1 MGHRHSRQSI
11 AVPSIFLIA
20 FLAGLMA
27 SAAASA
33 NDAPPVPNDPLVT
46 AQQQLDAGRLFPAE
60 KAARAA
66 IELDPDAARAH
77 LLLGQI
83 LARRTKFEAAESA
96 LTRASELDPNL
107 PGVDRELGLVRFE
120 RDDFDGASVS
130 LERAV
135 AATPDDPSLWM
146 TLGLCELQL
155 GRYEKAAAAF
165 GNAARDPNLA
175 AIANYNLGIARE
187 SMGNIDQARAA
198 FENAL
203 TTGLPTSIAE
213 RAQKHLAGHSEQGRP
228 FSLSAAA
235 GVFYESAVA
244 QPVSDQIDRQPD
256 GLAQITVGG
265 AYEHSMGGVDAQ
277 IGYDL
282 YQKLYFETESFD
294 LQSHTLNARLAKK
307 FGPVSST
314 LGYVYSLNLL
324 GDNQGR
330 FLDFHE
336 VRVTGGMTLTDWWY
350 ASLSPG
356 FRVKRFDDDDDAERD
371 ANTAV
376 VGLLQLFPLG
386 EWTRYMLLGLTYEHE
401 DAGSQFDYEGM
412 QAQLAFH
419 LPFEVLNRE
428 LPIDIRYMFKLR
440 HYTDKDSLVQ
450 SGKREDRGHFARF
463 RLGIPIAGP
472 FRLQTEYEF
481 ERVDSQL
488 DSADRTVHQ
497 VGMLLEVEY

>member
-1 MGHRHSRQSI
+1 MGHRHSLQSI
-11 AVPSIFLIA
+11 LALSILLAA
-20 FLAGLMA
+20 FIAGLLVNN
-27 SAAASA
+27 AAIADDTPPA
-33 NDAPPVPNDPLVT
+33 NDAPIVT
-46 AQQQLDAGRLFPAE
+46 AQQELDAGRLFPAE

-66 IELDPDAARAH
+66 LELEPDSARAH

-83 LARRTKFEAAESA
+83 LVRRARFEEAEST

-107 PGVDRELGLVRFE
+107 SGIDRELGLVRFE
-120 RDDFDGASVS
+120 LDDFEGARAS

-135 AATPDDPSLWM
+135 VMTPEDASLWM
-146 TLGLCELQL
+146 SLGLCELEL
-155 GRYEKAAAAF
+155 GRYEQAATAFEKAAH
-165 GNAARDPNLA
+165 DPNLT

-187 SMGNIDQARAA
+187 AVGNLDEARAA
-198 FENAL
+198 FEDAL

-213 RAQKHLAGHSEQGRP
+213 RAQKHLAGHPEQDRP

-235 GVFYESAVA
+235 GIFYESAVS
-244 QPVSDQIDRQPD
+244 QPASDQIDRQPD
-256 GLAQITVGG
+256 GLAQFSFGG
-265 AYEHSMGGVDAQ
+265 AYEHSMGGVDSQ
-277 IGYDL
+277 IGYDF
-282 YQKLYFETESFD
+282 YQKLYFETESFN

-336 VRVTGGMTLTDWWY
+336 VRMTGGMSLTDWWY

-356 FRVKRFDDDDDAERD
+356 FRAKRFDNDDDAERD

-386 EWTRYMLLGLTYEHE
+386 EWTRYVLLGLIYEYE
-401 DAGSQFDYEGM
+401 DAGSEFDNQAM
-412 QAQLAFH
+412 QAQLSFH
-419 LPFEVLNRE
+419 LPFEVLSRE
-428 LPIDIRYMFKLR
+428 LPIDIRYKFQLR
-440 HYTDKDSLVQ
+440 HYTDGDSLIGA
-450 SGKREDRGHFARF
+450 GKREDRGHSARF
-463 RLGIPIAGP
+463 RVGIPIAGR
-472 FRLQTEYEF
+472 FQLQTEYEF
-481 ERVDSQL
+481 ERVDSQI
-488 DSADRTVHQ
+488 DSVDRTVHR